1 MERKIYEI
9 AAEIQADFK
18 KSNDWRNKYCYAIPY
33 LAAMK
38 ELSTIDDN
46 YLYDSADSVIRY
58 FLSNVSNWR
67 GETARR
73 IKKELKDMVGL
84 K

>member
-1 MERKIYEI
+1 MRKIYEI
-9 AAEIQADFK
+9 AADIKADFK

-33 LAAMK
+33 LKAM
-38 ELSTIDDN
+38 EYLSTIDED
-46 YLYDSADSVIRY
+46 YILDSADSIIRY

-67 GETARR
+67 GETARQ
-73 IKKELKDMVGL
+73 IKRELKDMVGL